1 MLQAQAKVSAAQ
13 EALTASQKAYEDA
26 VAQKYTLDLIVL
38 DNLQTLNNAIQDKQV
53 KQQAVLDAQ
62 EALDAAQLQ
71 YETALIPDP
80 FWIHPTQQVPYTREV
95 AYTEIVLNTI
105 LVPRTTTT
113 VVGGVTADVF
123 NRRGYNSAPPIPSSS
138 ESPVYA
144 TTVSNIDFQWGG
156 GQVLNSGYAED
167 VIVRF
172 TGNLMVPVD
181 AYYYFYTPADDGTK
195 LNIAGMSLIDD
206 WYDKGGGGSTSQA
219 VWIRAGILYPFTLH
233 YYENGGGAAVS
244 FMYSTGGGYQVIPS
258 SWLGNTVITE
268 TTYEEVMVYEE
279 VTRYRT
285 ETYYVE
291 ELVPGVSAPL
301 VNNPLLQVVVNQK
314 QDSLTTAQTDLESAM
329 SEQAISQEIYDTSA
343 NAQSEKAGIIVIAS
357 NDVINKQENVY
368 IAQQELEAI
377 PPFREPTPTP
387 EETKEPIE
395 KPTEVIIEPIPEPN
409 TPTPTETP
417 ELPVNIDTVDP
428 QELTPA
434 EVTELISVANE
445 ILASSEQGSPE
456 YEQALE
462 ALFVA
467 AEADDIQ
474 LDAAL
479 AVIPGLSAAVDAI
492 NFMGNV
498 GSDMSPKVREQSEKV
513 VIASVVAVGSAVNA
527 ATAAAAMSASAP
539 SGGTSNIRRNT

>member
-1 MLQAQAKVSAAQ
+1 M
-13 EALTASQKAYEDA
+13 
-26 VAQKYTLDLIVL
+26 IVL

-123 NRRGYNSAPPIPSSS
+123 NRMGYNNAPPIPSSS

-268 TTYEEVMVYEE
+268 TTYEEVIVYEE

-395 KPTEVIIEPIPEPN
+395 KPTEVIIEPIPEPI
-409 TPTPTETP
+409 TPTPTKTP
-417 ELPVNIDTVDP
+417 ELPVDIDTVDP
-428 QELTPA
+428 QELSPA

-445 ILASSEQGSPE
+445 ILDNSEPGSPE

-474 LDAAL
+474 LDESL

-492 NFMGNV
+492 NFIGNV
-498 GSDMSPKVREQSEKV
+498 GADMSPKVREESKKIV
-513 VIASVVAVGSAVNA
+513 VTAVVAVGAAVNA
-527 ATAAAAMSASAP
+527 ATGAALSASAP

>member
-1 MLQAQAKVSAAQ
+1 
-13 EALTASQKAYEDA
+13 
-26 VAQKYTLDLIVL
+26 LIVSDKKSVL
-38 DNLQTLNNAIQDKQV
+38 DGIKQDKQV
-53 KQQAVLDAQ
+53 KQQAVFNAQ
-62 EALDAAQLQ
+62 EALDEAQRQ

-80 FWIHPTQQVPYTREV
+80 TWIHPTYQQEHTRQV

-123 NRRGYNSAPPIPSSS
+123 NRRGYNNAPPIPSSS

-268 TTYEEVMVYEE
+268 TTYEEVIVYEE

-285 ETYYVE
+285 ETYYTE
-291 ELVPGVSAPL
+291 ELVPGATAPMVNDPSLLLILNDRQATLYTKQEDLSLVSEEELDATQ
-301 VNNPLLQVVVNQK
+301 NYEE
-314 QDSLTTAQTDLESAM
+314 SLNL
-329 SEQAISQEIYDTSA
+329 
-343 NAQSEKAGIIVIAS
+343 QSEKAGIIVIAS
-357 NDVINKQENVY
+357 NDVTNKQENVY

-387 EETKEPIE
+387 EKTQE
-395 KPTEVIIEPIPEPN
+395 PTEEPEIPVSPEIPEPN

-417 ELPVNIDTVDP
+417 KLPVVENP
-428 QELTPA
+428 QSLTPTQV
-434 EVTELISVANE
+434 EELRAVANE
-445 ILASSEQGSPE
+445 ILNNSEPGSKE
-456 YEQALE
+456 YQEALV

-467 AEADDIQ
+467 AQADDIV
-474 LDAAL
+474 LDPAL
-479 AVIPGLSAAVDAI
+479 AAVPGLSAAVDAL
-492 NFMGNV
+492 NFVGNV
-498 GSDMSPKVREQSEKV
+498 GSDMSPKVREQSEKIV
-513 VIASVVAVGSAVNA
+513 VAAVVAVGAAVQA
-527 ATAAAAMSASAP
+527 ATGAAVSAAA
-539 SGGTSNIRRNT
+539 TRKVN

>member
-1 MLQAQAKVSAAQ
+1 MVEQAQAKVYAAQ
-13 EALTASQKAYEDA
+13 QAVEASQRAYEEAL
-26 VAQKYTLDLIVL
+26 AQKHTIDLIVS
-38 DNLQTLNNAIQDKQV
+38 DNFELLNNAIQDKQV
-53 KQQAVLDAQ
+53 KQQAVLNAQ

-123 NRRGYNSAPPIPSSS
+123 NRRGYNNAPPIPSSS
-138 ESPVYA
+138 ESPVYSA
-144 TTVSNIDFQWGG
+144 TVSNIDFNWGG

-244 FMYSTGGGYQVIPS
+244 FMYSTGGGYQVVPS

-268 TTYEEVMVYEE
+268 TTYEEVIVYEE

-285 ETYYVE
+285 ETYYVTE
-291 ELVPGVSAPL
+291 PIPGATAPL
-301 VNNPLLQVVVNQK
+301 INDPLLQVIVNQK
-314 QDSLTTAQTDLESAM
+314 QDSLTTTQNDLESATLAQT
-329 SEQAISQEIYDTSA
+329 EAQETYDASL
-343 NAQSEKAGIIVIAS
+343 NSQSEKAGIIVIAS
-357 NDVINKQENVY
+357 NDVANKQENVY

-387 EETKEPIE
+387 EETKKPIE
-395 KPTEVIIEPIPEPN
+395 EPEVPITPEVPEPV

-417 ELPVNIDTVDP
+417 ELPVNIETVDP
-428 QELTPA
+428 QELTNA
-434 EVTELISVANE
+434 EVAELISVANE
-445 ILASSEQGSPE
+445 ILDNSEPGSPE

-474 LDAAL
+474 LDENLAL
-479 AVIPGLSAAVDAI
+479 IPGLSAAVDAI
-492 NFMGNV
+492 NFIGNV
-498 GSDMSPKVREQSEKV
+498 GADMSPKVREESKKV
-513 VIASVVAVGSAVNA
+513 VVTAVVAVGAAVNA
-527 ATAAAAMSASAP
+527 ATGAALTASAP

>member
-1 MLQAQAKVSAAQ
+1 MIVSDKK
-13 EALTASQKAYEDA
+13 S
-26 VAQKYTLDLIVL
+26 VL
-38 DNLQTLNNAIQDKQV
+38 DGIKQDKQV
-53 KQQAVLDAQ
+53 KQQAVFNAQ
-62 EALDAAQLQ
+62 EALDEAQRQ

-80 FWIHPTQQVPYTREV
+80 TWIHPTYQQEHTRQV

-123 NRRGYNSAPPIPSSS
+123 NRRGYNNAPPIPSSS

-268 TTYEEVMVYEE
+268 TTYEEVIVYEE

-285 ETYYVE
+285 ETYYTE
-291 ELVPGVSAPL
+291 ELVPGATAPMVNDPSLLLILNDRQATLYTKQEDLSLVSEEELDATQ
-301 VNNPLLQVVVNQK
+301 NYEE
-314 QDSLTTAQTDLESAM
+314 SLNL
-329 SEQAISQEIYDTSA
+329 
-343 NAQSEKAGIIVIAS
+343 QSEKAGIIVIAS
-357 NDVINKQENVY
+357 NDVTNKQENVY

-387 EETKEPIE
+387 EKTQE
-395 KPTEVIIEPIPEPN
+395 PTEEPEIPVSPEIPEPN

-417 ELPVNIDTVDP
+417 KLPVVENP
-428 QELTPA
+428 QSLTPTQV
-434 EVTELISVANE
+434 EELRAVANE
-445 ILASSEQGSPE
+445 ILNNSEPGSEE
-456 YEQALE
+456 YEEALE

-467 AEADDIQ
+467 AQADDIV
-474 LDAAL
+474 LDPAL
-479 AVIPGLSAAVDAI
+479 AAVPGLSAAVDAL
-492 NFMGNV
+492 NFVGNV
-498 GSDMSPKVREQSEKV
+498 GSDMSPKVREQSEKIV
-513 VIASVVAVGSAVNA
+513 VAAVVAVGAAVQA
-527 ATAAAAMSASAP
+527 ATGAAVSAAA
-539 SGGTSNIRRNT
+539 TRKVN